1 MRGGTMPERSGIVRL
16 RKSQAGLASEQA
28 GFRRSAFQTIAK
40 IPRETAMSSLPIMQ
54 TQRLGHAEYFALEQ
68 ACDQRYEYHAGEVYA
83 MAGGSESHALIAM
96 NLGAA
101 LVNALRGKPCRVNG
115 ADMKLHVHRH
125 DLFCYPD
132 VQVLCER
139 GIRHEQYVEN
149 PVLIVEV
156 LSPSTE
162 SYDRGLK
169 FERYRDID
177 TLAYYLLVD
186 STRRHVDLFERE
198 STGGWRLTNPSD
210 RVVFEGLET
219 EIEVDEIY
227 RQVEFGL
234 SNEPGAS

>member
-1 MRGGTMPERSGIVRL
+1 MSTVP
-16 RKSQAGLASEQA
+16 SQHNH
-28 GFRRSAFQTIAK
+28 
-40 IPRETAMSSLPIMQ
+40 
-54 TQRLGHAEYFALEQ
+54 RLGHAEYFALEQ
-68 ACDQRYEYHAGEVYA
+68 ACDQRYEYHAGEVFA
-83 MAGGSESHALIAM
+83 MAGGSESHALISA
-96 NLGAA
+96 NVLTG
-101 LVNALRGKPCRVNG
+101 LCNTLRQKPCRVYG
-115 ADMKLHVHRH
+115 ADMKLHIRRH

-234 SNEPGAS
+234 TEQTTASQEANA

>member
-1 MRGGTMPERSGIVRL
+1 MPLLQPTHRL
-16 RKSQAGLASEQA
+16 SHE
-28 GFRRSAFQTIAK
+28 
-40 IPRETAMSSLPIMQ
+40 
-54 TQRLGHAEYFALEQ
+54 EYFALEQ
-68 ACDQRYEYHAGEVYA
+68 SEDQRYEYHAGEVFA

-101 LVNALRGKPCRVNG
+101 LVNALRNKPCRVYG
-115 ADMKLHVHRH
+115 SDMKLHIARH

-139 GIRHEQYVEN
+139 GVRHTHSVEN

-169 FERYRDID
+169 FERYRDIES
-177 TLAYYLLVD
+177 LAYYVLID
-186 STRRHVDLFERE
+186 ATRRHVDLFERE
-198 STGGWRLTNPSD
+198 SAESWRLTAPENRLTFAALD
-210 RVVFEGLET
+210 A

-227 RQVEFGL
+227 RQVEFVRLDDPAEG
-234 SNEPGAS
+234 NPDA